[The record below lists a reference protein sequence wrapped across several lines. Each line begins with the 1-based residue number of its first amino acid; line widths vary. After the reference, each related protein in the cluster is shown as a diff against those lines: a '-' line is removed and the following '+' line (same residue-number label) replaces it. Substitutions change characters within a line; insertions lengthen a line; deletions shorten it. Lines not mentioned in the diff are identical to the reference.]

1 MTKYIGYGWNDLEN
15 EIHVTDKDVKEIRSF
30 MAPIHDRY
38 ARKDMKREEELNK
51 KEEID
56 FYGNIIYPEI
66 ITGFDLILKIL
77 TNSINQRKR

>member
-51 KEEID
+51 KREA
-56 FYGNIIYPEI
+56 
-66 ITGFDLILKIL
+66 L
-77 TNSINQRKR
+77 RKKNGP